1 MTGAAILQL
10 EDVHTYYGASHAL
23 QGVSLHVA
31 DGELVCLLGRNGTGK
46 STTIGSI
53 IGFNRPRRGR
63 VVFRSTEITGYAPYR
78 IAALGIGLVPQG
90 RRIFRDLTVHENLT
104 MVASERGGPWT
115 PRKVFQVFPRLE
127 ERQSNMGDQLSGGEQ
142 QMLAIGR
149 ALLMNPSLILMDEP
163 SEGLAP
169 LVVADIGNVIREIK
183 QQGMSVLLVEQ
194 NLAFALA
201 LADRCY
207 VLSKGRVVHE
217 APPES
222 LRRNEDV
229 THQYLGI

>member
-1 MTGAAILQL
+1 ML
-10 EDVHTYYGASHAL
+10 EVQDIHTYYGASHAL
-23 QGVSLHVA
+23 QGVSLTVKP
-31 DGELVCLLGRNGTGK
+31 GELVCLLGRNGAGK
-46 STTIGSI
+46 STTIASI

-63 VVFRSTEITGYAPYR
+63 VVFLGTDVTGWAPYR

-90 RRIFRDLTVHENLT
+90 RRIFRDLTVRENLT
-104 MVASERGGPWT
+104 MTASAEPGAWT
-115 PRKVFQVFPRLE
+115 ADRVFSLFPRLK

-169 LVVADIGNVIREIK
+169 LVMAEIARVVRDVK
-183 QQGMSVLLVEQ
+183 AQGVSVLLVEQ
-194 NLAFALA
+194 NLPFALS

-207 VLSKGRVVHE
+207 VLNKGRVVHE
-217 APPES
+217 STPEG
-222 LRRNEDV
+222 LRRNDEV
-229 THQYLGI
+229 TGQYLGV